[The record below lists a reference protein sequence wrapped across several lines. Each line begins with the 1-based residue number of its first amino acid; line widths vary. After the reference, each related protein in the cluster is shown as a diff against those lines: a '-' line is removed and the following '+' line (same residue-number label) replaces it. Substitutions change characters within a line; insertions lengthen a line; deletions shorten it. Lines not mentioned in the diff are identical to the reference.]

1 MSRWDNY
8 SDDRKKELN
17 KVASDYVK
25 NNYDRIHFNVPS
37 GTRQRWLKEAEERG
51 FKGLAPFIRHCV
63 ETVINSNDSTL
74 AESYKN
80 DILSDN

>member
-17 KVASDYVK
+17 KVASNYVK

-37 GTRQRWLKEAEERG
+37 GTRQRWLEEAERLG
-51 FKGLAPFIRHCV
+51 FSSLAQFVRHCV
-63 ETVINSNDSTL
+63 ESVINNSEKPMD
-74 AESYKN
+74 KN
-80 DILSDN
+80 TSE